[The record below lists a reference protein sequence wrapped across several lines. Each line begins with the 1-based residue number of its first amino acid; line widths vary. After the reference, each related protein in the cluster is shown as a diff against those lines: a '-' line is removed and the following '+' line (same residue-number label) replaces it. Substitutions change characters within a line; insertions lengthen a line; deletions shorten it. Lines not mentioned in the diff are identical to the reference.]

1 MKKGSNKLFF
11 FGMFHGFNF
20 LIFIL
25 FYFYLLF
32 INFLFE
38 LFELGF
44 KQAKCLL
51 YKQDRTQIASFNYE
65 SSLSASIQNLFEFKS
80 SLSKLKTNLS
90 QVRAYG

>member
-1 MKKGSNKLFF
+1 MGSIFSI
-11 FGMFHGFNF
+11 F

-65 SSLSASIQNLFEFKS
+65 SSLSAEYPKFVRVQVKFE
-80 SLSKLKTNLS
+80 
-90 QVRAYG
+90 QA